1 MKLNWVWWVWAS
13 CRNLFKCEN
22 LISGRIKYLRD
33 LIFKKIFKYF
43 GCSNSLIKKKV
54 VYTKV
59 LCGLCKE
66 ELWQLLFV
74 EGIYSRHDM
83 TFHGSLGGWVNKV
96 VSSVQWTVGVV
107 KEICFVMLVG
117 QLIWVFKG
125 LHPGEQIGNRSGCL
139 LCGVRNGQ
147 YPEFS
152 SDSTWV
158 ELLEP
163 NKFVA
168 CSDISIKNEV
178 DSKKLVTLNF
188 DSPLEFAASFRDLWW
203 VLCTWSAEI

>member
-1 MKLNWVWWVWAS
+1 M
-13 CRNLFKCEN
+13 
-22 LISGRIKYLRD
+22 
-33 LIFKKIFKYF
+33 
-43 GCSNSLIKKKV
+43 
-54 VYTKV
+54 
-59 LCGLCKE
+59 CGLCE
-66 ELWQLLFV
+66 EEIWQLLFV

-83 TFHGSLGGWVNKV
+83 TFQGSLGGWVSKV

-152 SDSTWV
+152 SDSSWV
-158 ELLEP
+158 ELLEH

-168 CSDISIKNEV
+168 CSDVSIKNEV

-188 DSPLEFAASFRDLWW
+188 DSPLKFAASFRDLWW